1 MSFFKKV
8 AGAFDFNIDENQEEK
23 LETKENRV
31 QKEVKEPIKDLNK
44 VKKTQVVNQVE
55 KKVRPEQESN
65 QKYDVVVF
73 KPYDVY
79 DCTKIG
85 DWISK
90 DIVVILNLEDVD
102 TSLGRRVID
111 FVWGSIYIKGADLTK
126 ISKSLYICVPPNM
139 NVKIDDLGYSE
150 GSHNDEELVPEEIK
164 PKYSND

>member
-44 VKKTQVVNQVE
+44 VKKTQVVNQEE
-55 KKVRPEQESN
+55 KKVRFEQESN

-79 DCTKIG
+79 DCTKIA

-90 DIVVILNLEDVD
+90 DIVVILNLEDVE
-102 TSLGRRVID
+102 TPLAQRVID
-111 FVWGSIYIKGADLTK
+111 FVWGSIYIKGADLKK
-126 ISKSLYICVPPNM
+126 ISKFLHICVPPNM
-139 NVKIDDLGYSE
+139 NIKIDDLGYSE
-150 GSHNDEELVPEEIK
+150 SSYNEEELVPEEIK

>member
-23 LETKENRV
+23 LETKENRAP
-31 QKEVKEPIKDLNK
+31 KEVKEPIKDPNK
-44 VKKTQVVNQVE
+44 IKKTQVVNQVE
-55 KKVRPEQESN
+55 KKVRSEQESN

-102 TSLGRRVID
+102 VSLSRRVID